1 MRARHVQNAQR
12 ALLLVDVLVLQRQG
26 EHGRLRDL
34 ALDAVLRKERR
45 HLDDVRLLPALLPE
59 EDGKDHAVA
68 PAVHVVPADVVHKV
82 RGAVRLQLLPVHG
95 HDHALRLR
103 NRTDPR
109 VKAIHPHEGD
119 LLVLEE
125 AAGRLRLLLLKV
137 VGKAHA
143 VDVFLPVRRADG
155 LQGAEGPVQAVD
167 HVHAADLDVVG
178 LARDAGA
185 RSRLRRL
192 GQEQDRKARQKRNP
206 SLHAVASV
214 LSNFW

>member
-1 MRARHVQNAQR
+1 M
-12 ALLLVDVLVLQRQG
+12 
-26 EHGRLRDL
+26 
-34 ALDAVLRKERR
+34 
-45 HLDDVRLLPALLPE
+45 RLLPALLPE

-68 PAVHVVPADVVHKV
+68 PAVHVVPADVVRKV

-95 HDHALRLR
+95 HGHALRLR
-103 NRTDPR
+103 NRADPR

-125 AAGRLRLLLLKV
+125 AADRLRLLLLKV

-143 VDVFLPVRRADG
+143 VDVFLPARRADG

-178 LARDAGA
+178 LAVTLARAAASAGRGMNRIA
-185 RSRLRRL
+185 KHAKNATQVFMLSPPFYPIF
-192 GQEQDRKARQKRNP
+192 G
-206 SLHAVASV
+206 SLHLNHNMFVSKSKPIFAAIRQNPA
-214 LSNFW
+214 NFARTALETPLERAH